1 MIEESFET
9 HCPILTLL
17 NLCLQL
23 FDKFEESLDLLTLSL
38 NFLNADLFLIVRC
51 SDRRGSLGYDLG
63 LSWGLVFEW
72 R

>member
-17 NLCLQL
+17 NLILQL
-23 FDKFEESLDLLTLSL
+23 FDKLEESLDLLTLSL

-51 SDRRGSLGYDLG
+51 SDRRGSLCYNLG
-63 LSWGLVFEW
+63 LSGGLVFEW